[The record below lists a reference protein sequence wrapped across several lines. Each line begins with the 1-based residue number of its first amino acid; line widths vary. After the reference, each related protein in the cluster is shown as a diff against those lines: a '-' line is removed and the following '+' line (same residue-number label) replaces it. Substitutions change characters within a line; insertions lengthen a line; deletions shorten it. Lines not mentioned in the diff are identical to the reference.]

1 MFRLLLT
8 IIIQHVNRW
17 RRRNDWRVKRP
28 RDTNKT
34 VLMSRRLRNGLS
46 YFFLTYRGAV
56 EQHLLEAAAVVVE
69 SQVPGSGV
77 HVLDEASFLEATQQ
91 QAFGSFGAWD
101 GISQRSGQRLPVQQF
116 HKVKLEAITKQEQ
129 DRILGLHTKK
139 NKTKHV
145 NATEISMQ
153 NREAFVR

>member
-1 MFRLLLT
+1 MST
-8 IIIQHVNRW
+8 DDGKETTGEWSSPEIQTKQFLSQK
-17 RRRNDWRVKRP
+17 DW
-28 RDTNKT
+28 DC
-34 VLMSRRLRNGLS
+34 LS

-77 HVLDEASFLEATQQ
+77 HVLDEARFLEATQQ

-129 DRILGLHTKK
+129 DGILGLHTKK
-139 NKTKHV
+139 TRKRDGN
-145 NATEISMQ
+145 
-153 NREAFVR
+153 

>member
-1 MFRLLLT
+1 MST
-8 IIIQHVNRW
+8 DEGEEMTGEWSGPETQ
-17 RRRNDWRVKRP
+17 
-28 RDTNKT
+28 NKT
-34 VLMSRRLRNGLS
+34 VLMSQRLRNGLP

-91 QAFGSFGAWD
+91 QAFGSFGTWD

-129 DRILGLHTKK
+129 DRILGLHTK
-139 NKTKHV
+139 TK
-145 NATEISMQ
+145 Q
-153 NREAFVR
+153 NNNT

>member
-1 MFRLLLT
+1 MSTDEGKEMTGEWSSLE
-8 IIIQHVNRW
+8 IQT
-17 RRRNDWRVKRP
+17 KRFWS
-28 RDTNKT
+28 TKG
-34 VLMSRRLRNGLS
+34 LRNGLS

-77 HVLDEASFLEATQQ
+77 HVLDEARFLEATQQ

-129 DRILGLHTKK
+129 DRILRLHTQ
-139 NKTKHV
+139 KTPRKR
-145 NATEISMQ
+145 NG
-153 NREAFVR
+153 N

>member
-17 RRRNDWRVKRP
+17 RQRNDWRVKRP
-28 RDTNKT
+28 RDANKT
-34 VLMSRRLRNGLS
+34 ALISWRPRNRLS

-77 HVLDEASFLEATQQ
+77 HVLDEARFLEATQQ
-91 QAFGSFGAWD
+91 QAFGRFGAWD

-129 DRILGLHTKK
+129 DRILGLHTQ
-139 NKTKHV
+139 KTTTRKR
-145 NATEISMQ
+145 NG
-153 NREAFVR
+153 N